1 LAHLAGQNPCKN
13 ASPEALQF
21 ATEQK
26 IADANKSS
34 AKSSKHNRLGSMAD
48 ASGSQSKKMR
58 QTDLLE
64 RTFRGIDMPFSESEK
79 DAFQAQSLRAVISAN
94 WSFRSFENP
103 EVVKL
108 FWMMRSAAPEIL
120 PSGKVVGGKL
130 LNDAAAKVESN
141 SSSARMG
148 GSLAPKVQLLNG
160 VCVNVNYKVPSEWL
174 AR

>member
-21 ATEQK
+21 ATQQK
-26 IADANKSS
+26 VADADKSS
-34 AKSSKHNRLGSMAD
+34 AAKSSKHNRSGSTAD
-48 ASGSQSKKMR
+48 ASGSQSKKMQ
-58 QTDLLE
+58 QTDLL
-64 RTFRGIDMPFSESEK
+64 RKTFRGVDMPFSDSEK
-79 DAFQAQSLRAVISAN
+79 DAIQAQSLRAAISAN

-130 LNDAAAKVESN
+130 LNDAAAKVESK
-141 SSSARMG
+141 
-148 GSLAPKVQLLNG
+148 LDKVLNG
-160 VCVNVNYKVPSEWL
+160 KHVGLK
-174 AR
+174 

>member
-1 LAHLAGQNPCKN
+1 MAHLAGQNPCKN

-34 AKSSKHNRLGSMAD
+34 AKSSKHNRSGSMAD

-58 QTDLLE
+58 QTDLLG
-64 RTFRGIDMPFSESEK
+64 RTFRGVDMPFSESEK
-79 DAFQAQSLRAVISAN
+79 DAIQAQSLRAVISAN

-130 LNDAAAKVESN
+130 LNDAAAKVESK
-141 SSSARMG
+141 
-148 GSLAPKVQLLNG
+148 LDKVLNDKYVG
-160 VCVNVNYKVPSEWL
+160 LK
-174 AR
+174 

>member
-1 LAHLAGQNPCKN
+1 MAHLAGQNPCKN

-21 ATEQK
+21 ATQQK
-26 IADANKSS
+26 VADADKSS
-34 AKSSKHNRLGSMAD
+34 AAKSSKHNRSGSTAD

-58 QTDLLE
+58 QTDLLGK
-64 RTFRGIDMPFSESEK
+64 TFRGVDMPFSDSEK
-79 DAFQAQSLRAVISAN
+79 DAIQAQSLRAAISAN

-130 LNDAAAKVESN
+130 LNDAAAKVESK
-141 SSSARMG
+141 
-148 GSLAPKVQLLNG
+148 LDKVLNG
-160 VCVNVNYKVPSEWL
+160 KHVGLK
-174 AR
+174 